1 MAPRTENIWEL
12 FGSGTFQRDSSKKDL
27 ETGQIPFLK
36 WGDWILGLP
45 RFMLNLLSPTS
56 SIATNLYNM
65 IWTLYQ
71 SDYEY
76 GYHKLRISQDNFQN
90 FLLQETELLM
100 IKTVSMRWTTRTDL
114 TVTSKGKSR
123 DEHIQNYTKHY
134 TKLESARIWLPDKY
148 PPLHRGGVQEKQ
160 IHRTLCYQARSI
172 VQIFS
177 YHFPIIF
184 IPFEVHS
191 VSEKDES
198 LLPRW
203 FGSFVASAAAL
214 SGPACRASWALA
226 SSGFE
231 DGWWYTY
238 YRSLLVIRA
247 RSL

>member
-27 ETGQIPFLK
+27 KTGQIPFLK
-36 WGDWILGLP
+36 RGDWILGLP

-76 GYHKLRISQDNFQN
+76 GYHKLRQTFRFFCCRKQSC
-90 FLLQETELLM
+90 
-100 IKTVSMRWTTRTDL
+100 WW
-114 TVTSKGKSR
+114 SKQWACVEQLAQTWQLPVRVKVGTNIYKI
-123 DEHIQNYTKHY
+123 IQSI